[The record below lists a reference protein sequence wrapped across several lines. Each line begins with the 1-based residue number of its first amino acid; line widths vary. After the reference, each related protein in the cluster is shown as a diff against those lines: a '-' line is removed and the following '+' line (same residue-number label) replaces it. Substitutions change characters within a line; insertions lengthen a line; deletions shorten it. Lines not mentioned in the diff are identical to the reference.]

1 MVALEALS
9 EVRELP
15 RRRDHLRLV
24 PTSYSTSNFRVGPKL
39 AERRAQRLRVL
50 QRRRRV
56 VAALSLG
63 LVATFLILS
72 PAPSASAGSGAL
84 SSSSALSAGQT
95 YVVQGGETLSTIA
108 RLVNPEHPSIAY
120 SALRKEIGSTVVIP
134 GEHLLIP

>member
-72 PAPSASAGSGAL
+72 PAPAGSGAL

>member
-1 MVALEALS
+1 MVALEALNTQ
-9 EVRELP
+9 EVTP

-24 PTSYSTSNFRVGPKL
+24 PAAYSTATYRVGL
-39 AERRAQRLRVL
+39 NLTARRSQRRLVL

-56 VAALSLG
+56 AVSLLAGLAL
-63 LVATFLILS
+63 TFLVLS
-72 PAPSASAGSGAL
+72 QDPSTPRSGSIL

-108 RLVNPEHPSIAY
+108 RLVNPEHPSIALA
-120 SALRKEIGSTVVIP
+120 SLQKQIGSTVVIP

>member
-1 MVALEALS
+1 MVALEALTTVP
-9 EVRELP
+9 EMP

-24 PTSYSTSNFRVGPKL
+24 PISYSTAHYRVSSPL
-39 AERRAQRLRVL
+39 AERRAKLSRVL

-56 VAALSLG
+56 VVG
-63 LVATFLILS
+63 LIL
-72 PAPSASAGSGAL
+72 AAILAILLASQPQSSTSNSGVL
-84 SSSSALSAGQT
+84 SHSSALNAGQT

-120 SALRKEIGSTVVIP
+120 AALKKQVGSSVVIA

>member
-1 MVALEALS
+1 MVALETLS

-24 PTSYSTSNFRVGPKL
+24 PVGYSTSNFRIGPTI
-39 AERRAQRLRVL
+39 AVRREQRLRVL
-50 QRRRRV
+50 QRRRRI
-56 VAALSLG
+56 AASAILG
-63 LVATFLILS
+63 LVATFLLLS
-72 PAPSASAGSGAL
+72 PVPSASAGSGIL

-120 SALRKEIGSTVVIP
+120 SALQREIGSTVVIP